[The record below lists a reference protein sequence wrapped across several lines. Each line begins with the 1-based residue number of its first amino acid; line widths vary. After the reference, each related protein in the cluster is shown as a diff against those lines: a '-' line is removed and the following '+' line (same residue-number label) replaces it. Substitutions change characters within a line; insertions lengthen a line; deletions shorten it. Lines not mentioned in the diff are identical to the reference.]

1 MKERLGRR
9 PVCGPGR
16 GMDDDPPQTV
26 VSTHYED
33 LTFVKSIVKVIGIV
47 SLNVKKK
54 TRQGRYASC

>member
-1 MKERLGRR
+1 MKVRLGRR

-47 SLNVKKK
+47 SLNVKVPEY
-54 TRQGRYASC
+54 Q